1 MFEQFDRTPSAVI
14 ARMVRLAGPVL
25 FAMPLLIPSAACDTN
40 LEPSTLHLSLTVAAA
55 KGVETATLFVSRL
68 EVHVDDV
75 SHIDSA
81 DPKAELI
88 DNDDKWHKLE
98 LNQAIELAG
107 LQSETTALVLGDV
120 LIPDGRIDQI
130 RLFLNSGKPNTATVA
145 GKVCDLALT
154 KVPKA
159 GIKISQP
166 FKAFRSGRNLEHAM
180 ILHLPLDKAL
190 SAVGTCFELQ
200 PVFAVRKFQTGG
212 KNVAID

>member
-1 MFEQFDRTPSAVI
+1 MFEQPDRTHRTVI
-14 ARMVRLAGPVL
+14 ARIVRLAAPILV
-25 FAMPLLIPSAACDTN
+25 AVPLLMPSAACDTN
-40 LEPSTLHLSLTVAAA
+40 LEPSRLSLSLTVAAA

-81 DPKAELI
+81 DPKKELI

-107 LQSETTALVLGDV
+107 LQSETNALALGEV

-145 GKVCDLALT
+145 GKVCDLVLA

-166 FKAFRSGRNLEHAM
+166 FKAFRSGRNLEHTM

-190 SAVGTCFELQ
+190 HVVGTCFELQ

-212 KNVAID
+212 KNVVID